1 MKKSYHYILFL
12 IACSISIHVLAN
24 GSSNL
29 PGFSIAGDEKA
40 SLQGK
45 VTDAKTGEVLN
56 GATIFVHDIKAGT
69 VSNSSGI
76 FKLTNL
82 PPGKYLVEVSFL
94 GYKTI
99 VETVDIAGDVQI
111 NFALQPTVVEN
122 ETITVTGVSSATRVK
137 RISTPISIIKKET
150 LLGGV
155 SSNLIDALTKTPGV
169 SQVSTGPAISK
180 PSIRG
185 LGYNRVVVINDG
197 VRQEGQQWGD
207 EHGIEI
213 DEYNVSKAE
222 VLKGP
227 ASIMYGSDALAG
239 VVNIISAVP
248 APQGTIKGN
257 IFSNYQTNNKLWGFH
272 GDIGGNQNGFIW
284 GAYASF
290 KAAADYKNKYDS
302 YVFNSKFNEKNIGGY
317 IGLNK
322 SWGFSHIL
330 VSNFDQHLGLIEGE
344 RDSATGKFVK
354 PIDNN
359 GVEDVAIAT
368 NSDFSTTN
376 PLVPRQHIQHF
387 KVTSDNSFN
396 LGRNR
401 MTLTVGYQRNQRQEF
416 GNILDP
422 AEKNLYFDLQ
432 TVNYNLQYHF
442 AEKNKWKT
450 SIGIN
455 GMQQSNANKGVE
467 QLIPEY
473 SLFDI
478 GTFVFTQKTVDKV
491 TFSGGI
497 RLDQRS
503 VHSHEL
509 MDGPTIKFDGFDKQF
524 TNISGSA
531 GLSYEAS
538 NDLTLKFNIARGFRA
553 PSIPELASNGA
564 HEGTNRFEYGS
575 QNLKSE
581 TSFQID
587 GGLEVNSEHVSLAA
601 SLFYNAVSNF
611 IYYRKL
617 SAVGG
622 GDSLIINN
630 DGQFFAFRFDQRNAK
645 LYGAE
650 INFDIHPH
658 PLDWLH
664 IENSFSYVR
673 GQLSEAQDGSSN
685 LPFIPAARLINEVR
699 GDFFKKGKSI
709 KNVYVKGE
717 LDNTFAQDHPFTGFD
732 TETKTPGYSLVN
744 IGLGGDIASQGKTLF
759 SIYLAANNIGD
770 VAYQSHLSR
779 LKYTDVNNVTGRM
792 GVFNMGRNFSFKVN
806 IPFNVSAG
814 K

>member
-1 MKKSYHYILFL
+1 MKKSYQHILFL
-12 IACSISIHVLAN
+12 LSYIISIHASGMGAN
-24 GSSNL
+24 GL
-29 PGFSIAGDEKA
+29 PGIHITGDEKA

-56 GATIFVHDIKAGT
+56 GATIFVHDVKAGT
-69 VSNSSGI
+69 VSNASGI

-99 VETVDIAGDVQI
+99 VETVDIVGDVHI

-155 SSNLIDALTKTPGV
+155 SSNLMDALAKTPGV

-185 LGYNRVVVINDG
+185 LGYNRVVVVNDG

-257 IFSNYQTNNKLWGFH
+257 IFSNYQTNNKLRGFH

-284 GAYASF
+284 GAYASL
-290 KAAADYKNKYDS
+290 KAAADYKNKYDG
-302 YVFNSKFNEKNIGGY
+302 YVFNSKFNERNVGGY

-322 SWGFSHIL
+322 SWGFTHLL

-368 NSDFSTTN
+368 SSDFSTTD

-396 LGRNR
+396 LGKNR
-401 MTLTVGYQRNQRQEF
+401 TTLTVGYQRNQRQEF

-422 AEKNLYFDLQ
+422 SEKNLYFDLQ

-450 SIGIN
+450 SIGVN

-478 GTFVFTQKTVDKV
+478 GAFVFTQKTVDKI
-491 TFSGGI
+491 TFSGGL

-503 VHSHEL
+503 IHSHEL
-509 MDGPTIKFDGFDKQF
+509 MDGATIKFAGFDKQF

-564 HEGTNRFEYGS
+564 HEGTNRFEYGE

-601 SLFYNAVSNF
+601 SLFYNAVTNF

-617 SAVGG
+617 SATGG
-622 GDSLIINN
+622 GDSLIIDN
-630 DGQFFAFRFDQRNAK
+630 GSQFFAFRFDQKNAK

-664 IENSFSYVR
+664 VENSFSYVR

-699 GDFFKKGKSI
+699 GDFFKKGKSLR
-709 KNVYVKGE
+709 NVYIKAE
-717 LDNTFAQDHPFTGFD
+717 LDNTFAQNHPFTGFD
-732 TETKTPGYSLVN
+732 TETKTPGYSLLN
-744 IGLGGDIASQGKTLF
+744 MGLGGDIASQGKTLF
-759 SIYLAANNIGD
+759 SIYLGANNIGD

-792 GVFNMGRNFSFKVN
+792 GVYNMGRNFSFKVN
-806 IPFNVSAG
+806 IPFNVTAG